1 MKRLIP
7 FIFFMA
13 LIPIAAYAWTAH
25 YYNHDDLPG
34 GKGMF
39 STTTIK
45 KDMQVEGDLLIW
57 YWILC
62 DPDSAAWHNIVAC
75 REWDPG
81 EAWMVRITNSEGDIR
96 LVLSCDGSADEN
108 AGFNSDIC
116 LPDGAE
122 EWHFVTHLYNYVG
135 AATSAVSHFMDG
147 SLIDE
152 DTGLCGPLHPNT
164 APIDIFH
171 SVGNNPWEGGILYV
185 GIAEGDIASWFV
197 EAHHSWMYNNRG
209 HIHSEIKAN
218 AGVSLW
224 CTWPMNPAM
233 GIPNYGECTNKTD
246 GTTYRYD
253 MQLESGIPDVRTQGA
268 VLGTN

>member
-1 MKRLIP
+1 
-7 FIFFMA
+7 MA

-62 DPDSAAWHNIVAC
+62 DPDSAAWDNIIANH
-75 REWDPG
+75 ENDP
-81 EAWMVRITNSEGDIR
+81 EHAWRTRISNADGDLRMVI
-96 LVLSCDGSADEN
+96 SCDGSNVEFVNADM
-108 AGFNSDIC
+108 DIC

-122 EWHFVTHLYNYVG
+122 TWHLVTHLYNYVG
-135 AATSAVSHFMDG
+135 AATSAVSHFLDG

-152 DTGLCGPLHPNT
+152 DTGHCGPINPNS
-164 APIDIFH
+164 APVD
-171 SVGNNPWEGGILYV
+171 LYHADGLNAWRGSIAHV
-185 GIAEGDIASWFV
+185 GIAEGDLATWFI
-197 EAHHSWMYNNRG
+197 EAHHAWMYNNRG
-209 HIHSEIKAN
+209 QIHSEIKAN